1 MQTYQ
6 PSLLARHDTLL
17 GICEAIGEDLGFNP
31 NWLRVVLAVTVF
43 FSLGTAVAVYLAAGV
58 VVLATRLIHRS
69 PRKLMPQ
76 HEAGSAPEV
85 DAAPSVATSEQE
97 PLPLAVAA

>member
-43 FSLGTAVAVYLAAGV
+43 FSLGTAVAIYLAAGV

-76 HEAGSAPEV
+76 ADTAAAPQV
-85 DAAPSVATSEQE
+85 DAASAVATAEQE
-97 PLPLAVAA
+97 PLPLAA